1 MKTRITL
8 AVSALILTI
17 WGCKKNDVTP
27 EQPSNTNAQ
36 ELITTVILKGHNHDD
51 PSDSLHWFTYKWED
65 LDGAGGN
72 APSFDT
78 LALDTGIEY
87 HVHVLILD
95 KSKTPF
101 DTISK
106 EIYNERNV
114 HQFFYTLSSELNG
127 KVSTEILDFD
137 TNNPAL
143 PVGLEFHLVTTSD
156 QSYPTPVNGSLR
168 MLLSHYD
175 GVPKTTSPSAESD
188 LDISI
193 PLRLK

>member
-1 MKTRITL
+1 MKTN
-8 AVSALILTI
+8 LILLASILLLATI
-17 WGCKKNDVTP
+17 GCKKNEATP
-27 EQPSNTNAQ
+27 EQPTQPNAQ
-36 ELITTVILKGHNHDD
+36 EFITTVILKGHNHDD
-51 PSDSLHWFTYKWED
+51 PSDSAHWFTYKWED

-78 LALDTGIEY
+78 LTLDTGIEY

-114 HQFFYTLSSELNG
+114 HQFFYTLSSELTG
-127 KVSTEILDFD
+127 KASTEVLDFD
-137 TNNPAL
+137 TNNPPL
-143 PVGLEFHLVTTSD
+143 PLGLEFHLVTASE
-156 QSYPTPVNGSLR
+156 QSFTTPVSGSLR

-175 GVPKTTSPSAESD
+175 GVPKTTSPSTESD
-188 LDISI
+188 LDITLPI
-193 PLRLK
+193 KLK